1 MVMFNV
7 TLKPNA
13 SAEELEKAKEEA
25 KKTGGTIRHEYKL
38 IKGFTLEY
46 PDDHVH
52 FLQSSQYVNVE
63 QDGPAKTQT
72 KTT

>member
-13 SAEELEKAKEEA
+13 SPEELEKAKEEA

-38 IKGFTLEY
+38 IKGFTVEY

-52 FLQSSQYVNVE
+52 VLQSTSSVNVE
-63 QDGPAKTQT
+63 QDGPARTQ
-72 KTT
+72 K